1 MDVIEGD
8 FGKIEDLMQIKKR
21 VVPLKIVR
29 EYRDVDD
36 MFKEDVEVLEVRM
49 LTDNDM
55 LITYA
60 REAL

>member
-8 FGKIEDLMQIKKR
+8 FRNIEDLMQIKKR

-49 LTDNDM
+49 LTDNDV